1 MVSVARLTA
10 AGLALTWLVACGS
23 SEPKDADT
31 QNGQDDQ
38 TAQEA
43 AAPAPDV
50 HARQGTKDETVFD
63 DMIRTEDKARSVE
76 GTVMQGKANTDAA
89 IEAAESGNS
98 PEPPAQDQ

>member
-1 MVSVARLTA
+1 MNPMARVAA

-23 SEPKDADT
+23 STPDQADQKD
-31 QNGQDDQ
+31 
-38 TAQEA
+38 

-63 DMIRTEDKARSVE
+63 DLIRTEDKARSVE

-89 IEAAESGNS
+89 IEAAESGG
-98 PEPPAQDQ
+98 AQQESDTSNQ

>member
-31 QNGQDDQ
+31 QNG
-38 TAQEA
+38 QEA